1 MERKGKCN
9 NVGICSMAGKVQIIT
24 DDDAEFVC
32 SDCGEPL
39 EEVTEEVPVSGGTTS
54 GKKLKL
60 PLIIA
65 AAVIVLGG
73 GAAALFLGGGDK
85 NADAPV
91 VEQPVPQEPP
101 MEDPGPTVPGPTV
114 PDGHDLGYAVFQGK
128 LKDGKPHDDNGV
140 LTFKKK
146 HIIESRDVN
155 KREANP
161 GEKVIG
167 IFENGHLV
175 TGTWYKADGN
185 KETLIIGG

>member
-9 NVGICSMAGKVQIIT
+9 QVGICSMAGKVQIIT

-32 SDCGEPL
+32 SECGEAL
-39 EEVTEEVPVSGGTTS
+39 EEVTEEVAIPSNGTTR
-54 GKKLKL
+54 KKWIL

-73 GAAALFLGGGDK
+73 GAVALVTLGGGSDK
-85 NADAPV
+85 DAV
-91 VEQPVPQEPP
+91 TN
-101 MEDPGPTVPGPTV
+101 MPTDERPESVSV

-140 LTFKKK
+140 LTFKEK

-161 GEKVIG
+161 GEKIIG